1 MKRRTVIWLGSLL
14 VGGLVAGASAGAIA
28 AHGRGQAMMQRV
40 AAGAIDE
47 ALDQAQVTPEQRAA
61 IHGARDRLFTLA
73 GDHWKARPAR
83 LEAVLALF
91 EADQVDTDRLLALRR
106 QIEEE
111 HAKIADAVGQA
122 LVEAHDVL
130 TAPQRK
136 ALADY
141 VRAHRHPMH

>member
-14 VGGLVAGASAGAIA
+14 AGGFVAGASVFAVA
-28 AHGRGQAMMQRV
+28 AHGRGQPFMQRV
-40 AAGAIDE
+40 AAVAIDE
-47 ALDQAQVTPEQRAA
+47 ALDQAQVTPEQRAG
-61 IHGARDRLFTLA
+61 IHGARDRLFTIM
-73 GDHWKARPAR
+73 GDHWNARPAR
-83 LEAVLALF
+83 VEAILALF
-91 EADQVDTDRLLALRR
+91 EAARVDSDRLVALRR

-136 ALADY
+136 AIADY